1 MTVAKEPAYLLLP
14 QHNLAGRRQK
24 ALAEQGPGRPA
35 AERQG
40 QQPLLQGLLP
50 FPLPS
55 RLTTL
60 LLVRQPA
67 KQAVRHCMLTC
78 IANMSQR
85 AGQTYMSA
93 MHKLQWVCCLHTG
106 LISTFELTCHQ
117 TCDSGTPCYDEAE
130 QPCRYAG
137 PARGHGPT
145 TAALSALQAAPAS
158 SAAVRCA
165 LLQSPPGDRAVM
177 ASTDNSK
184 QITPI

>member
-67 KQAVRHCMLTC
+67 KTGCQTLH
-78 IANMSQR
+78 ANMHCQHVPKSRPDVHERNAQTPMGMLFTQR
-85 AGQTYMSA
+85 FDK
-93 MHKLQWVCCLHTG
+93 H
-106 LISTFELTCHQ
+106 F
-117 TCDSGTPCYDEAE
+117 
-130 QPCRYAG
+130 
-137 PARGHGPT
+137 
-145 TAALSALQAAPAS
+145 
-158 SAAVRCA
+158 
-165 LLQSPPGDRAVM
+165 
-177 ASTDNSK
+177 
-184 QITPI
+184 